1 MEKYWKL
8 LDIEDG
14 EYSVH
19 ETEEEVN
26 HIIDY
31 KTRNYSDDKVTKRID
46 IETPF
51 SNYDFQFVYV
61 FDEHH
66 VHQFLYFYDTIEEER
81 DDFEERVMILQTHRD
96 TDADVTRRAYED
108 AYEAMES
115 CLKDEIAKLSNQLD
129 EITKQRDNAIN
140 ILNKKTTN
148 LFNANRIIDNLRH
161 QLSEC
166 ESALEH
172 AECFMT
178 GHKDEAESL
187 KEENERLE
195 SKLSKANR
203 MIDTQR
209 ERIYDLQEN
218 LNKIRDAAFPF

>member
-14 EYSVH
+14 EYSIH

-31 KTRNYSDDKVTKRID
+31 KTRDYSDDKVTKRIN

-66 VHQFLYFYDTIEEER
+66 IHQFLYFYDTIEEER

-96 TDADVTRRAYED
+96 VDIDEKQREFED
-108 AYEAMES
+108 AF
-115 CLKDEIAKLSNQLD
+115 KDEIVDLSNQLD
-129 EITKQRDNAIN
+129 TLKEQNANLIN
-140 ILNKKTTN
+140 LLNKKTTG
-148 LFNANRIIDNLRH
+148 LFNANRTIDYLRKH
-161 QLSEC
+161 NNE
-166 ESALEH
+166 
-172 AECFMT
+172 
-178 GHKDEAESL
+178 L
-187 KEENERLE
+187 KEIIEKIN
-195 SKLSKANR
+195 
-203 MIDTQR
+203 
-209 ERIYDLQEN
+209 DLTH
-218 LNKIRDAAFPF
+218 PF

>member
-8 LDIEDG
+8 LNIEDG

-26 HIIDY
+26 HIIEY
-31 KTRNYSDDKVTKRID
+31 KTRDFSDDKVTKRIN

-51 SNYDFQFVYV
+51 SDYDFQFVYV

-66 VHQFLYFYDTIEEER
+66 IHQFLYFYDTIEEER
-81 DDFEERVMILQTHRD
+81 DDFEERIMILQTHRD
-96 TDADVTRRAYED
+96 EDIDEKQRKFED
-108 AYEAMES
+108 AFEAMES
-115 CLKDEIAKLSNQLD
+115 CLKDEIVNLSNQLD
-129 EITKQRDNAIN
+129 EITKQRNNAIN
-140 ILNKKTTN
+140 LVNKKTTA
-148 LFNANRIIDNLRH
+148 LFNASRIIDNLRK

-172 AECFMT
+172 AECFVT

-187 KEENERLE
+187 KEENERLV
-195 SKLSKANR
+195 SDLSSANHTIR
-203 MIDTQR
+203 IQQ
-209 ERIYDLQEN
+209 ERINDLQEII
-218 LNKIRDAAFPF
+218 NKIRDAAFPF